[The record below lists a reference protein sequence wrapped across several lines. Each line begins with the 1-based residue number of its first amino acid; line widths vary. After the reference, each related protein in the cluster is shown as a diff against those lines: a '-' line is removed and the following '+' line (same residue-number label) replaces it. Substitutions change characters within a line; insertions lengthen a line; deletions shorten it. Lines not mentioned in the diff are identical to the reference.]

1 MNRQKRSIITQIY
14 ISILFLLFSIYGGYS
29 LTNEKFQ
36 ILNAKYTIITSL
48 IIFIFSTYLLLKAY
62 LDLSELSSVTSKF
75 SLGNKKEKEKN
86 ENSNETSLDFLMDI
100 IDSFPEIKK
109 EFMTKMVENCKD
121 LFTQEFPK
129 SLSSSIF
136 LNELSEVDSNIRRQI
151 KRLVYNSNLNLII
164 GILINSVGIIILF
177 FSIYNL
183 NDYSKSNIIPYFI
196 PRISIVIFMQIFSF
210 FFLKLYKECLSDIK
224 FFENEITNLNFKITA
239 LKVAL
244 DKNDTEIIN
253 QLILNYS
260 KIDRNSTLRRVTDN
274 KKSEIL
280 ESQSESQQ
288 YVNQILD
295 KVIELI
301 PKK

>member
-1 MNRQKRSIITQIY
+1 
-14 ISILFLLFSIYGGYS
+14 
-29 LTNEKFQ
+29 
-36 ILNAKYTIITSL
+36 
-48 IIFIFSTYLLLKAY
+48 
-62 LDLSELSSVTSKF
+62 
-75 SLGNKKEKEKN
+75 LGNKKEKEKN
-86 ENSNETSLDFLMDI
+86 ENPNETSLDFLMDI

-129 SLSSSIF
+129 SLSAYIF
-136 LNELSEVDSNIRRQI
+136 LHELSEVDSNIRRQI

-177 FSIYNL
+177 FSVYNL
-183 NDYSKSNIIPYFI
+183 TDFTKSNIIPYFI

-244 DKNDTEIIN
+244 DRNDTEIIN

-260 KIDRNSTLRRVTDN
+260 KIDRNSTL
-274 KKSEIL
+274 KKVNENRKNEIS

-288 YVNQILD
+288 YINKILD

>member
-1 MNRQKRSIITQIY
+1 MNRQKRRIITQIY
-14 ISILFLLFSIYGGYS
+14 ISILFLLFSTYGGYS
-29 LTNEKFQ
+29 LINDKFQ
-36 ILNAKYTIITSL
+36 ILSTQYTIIISL
-48 IIFIFSTYLLLKAY
+48 TIFIFSTYLLLKAY
-62 LDLSELSSVTSKF
+62 LDLSELSSNTSKF
-75 SLGNKKEKEKN
+75 SLGSKKEKN
-86 ENSNETSLDFLMDI
+86 QDSNESSLDFLMNI
-100 IDSFPEIKK
+100 IDSFPELKK

-129 SLSSSIF
+129 SLSSSIY
-136 LNELSEVDSNIRRQI
+136 LNELSEIDTNIKRQI

-183 NDYSKSNIIPYFI
+183 NDYSKSNIIPYFL
-196 PRISIVIFMQIFSF
+196 PRISIVVFMQIFAF
-210 FFLKLYKECLSDIK
+210 FFLKLYKECLNDIK

-239 LKVAL
+239 LKIAL
-244 DKNDTEIIN
+244 DQNEKEIIN

-260 KIDRNSTLRRVTDN
+260 KVDRNSTFKKAIEN
-274 KKSEIL
+274 KNNESG
-280 ESQSESQQ
+280 ESQNESLQ
-288 YVNQILD
+288 YLTKVLD

>member
-1 MNRQKRSIITQIY
+1 MNRQKRRIITQIY

-36 ILNAKYTIITSL
+36 IFSTKYTIIVSL
-48 IIFIFSTYLLLKAY
+48 LIFIFSTYLLLKAY
-62 LDLSELSSVTSKF
+62 LDLSELSSFSSKF
-75 SLGNKKEKEKN
+75 SFGNKKENEKKEN
-86 ENSNETSLDFLMDI
+86 ENETSIDFLMKM
-100 IDSFPEIKK
+100 IDAFPETKK
-109 EFMTKMVENCKD
+109 EFMAKMAENSKD
-121 LFTQEFPK
+121 IVAKEFPK
-129 SLSSSIF
+129 SISVSIY

-260 KIDRNSTLRRVTDN
+260 KIDRNATLRKVTEN
-274 KKSEIL
+274 KKMK
-280 ESQSESQQ
+280 SQNHK
-288 YVNQILD
+288 VNLNNM
-295 KVIELI
+295 
-301 PKK
+301 

>member
-1 MNRQKRSIITQIY
+1 MNRQKRRIITQIY
-14 ISILFLLFSIYGGYS
+14 VSILFLLFSIYGGYS

-36 ILNAKYTIITSL
+36 ILSTKYTIITSL

-62 LDLSELSSVTSKF
+62 LDLSELSSFSSKF
-75 SLGNKKEKEKN
+75 SLGNKKEKNQN
-86 ENSNETSLDFLMDI
+86 ENETSLDFLMDI
-100 IDSFPEIKK
+100 IDAFPEIKK
-109 EFMTKMVENCKD
+109 EFISKMVENCKD

-129 SLSSSIF
+129 SLSTSIY
-136 LNELSEVDSNIRRQI
+136 LNELSEVDSNIRKQI

-244 DKNDTEIIN
+244 DENDTALVN
-253 QLILNYS
+253 QLLLNYS
-260 KIDRNSTLRRVTDN
+260 KIDRNSILKKATDN
-274 KKSEIL
+274 KKNESS